1 MKKMEKKMGNALKYV
16 PIHWSDMNLFLG
28 FRSKS
33 RMEVPAVCHLWRGDT
48 FVDSRPQVNWSKL
61 TGKQLESWSTNFDE
75 LSNVYYDNLLISVCR
90 HAPSNG
96 ASTAS
101 TMSSFLLWKF
111 TFLVRLLAIVA
122 LSFTTHERYCNATFA
137 ALY

>member
-1 MKKMEKKMGNALKYV
+1 MEKKICNALKYV

-61 TGKQLESWSTNFDE
+61 TGKQLKSWSTSLNVVILQAQQTLLNFPM
-75 LSNVYYDNLLISVCR
+75 YIMIIC
-90 HAPSNG
+90 
-96 ASTAS
+96 
-101 TMSSFLLWKF
+101 
-111 TFLVRLLAIVA
+111 
-122 LSFTTHERYCNATFA
+122 
-137 ALY
+137 